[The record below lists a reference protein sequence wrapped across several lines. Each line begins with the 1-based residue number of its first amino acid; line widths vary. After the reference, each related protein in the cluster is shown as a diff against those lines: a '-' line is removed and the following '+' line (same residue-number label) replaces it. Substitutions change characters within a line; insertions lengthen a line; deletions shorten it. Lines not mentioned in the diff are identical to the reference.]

1 MNTPFLTPLMDSATL
16 DSAILSQYTGSMSID
31 GSRVVAQARTSPTEG
46 EILLRQGPT
55 PEVWETHRLTVKRLY
70 LDKNMTLKNVMATM
84 ERKYGLRA
92 TVKMYKHRINKWGF
106 DKNCKASEMQAI
118 ARKKLER
125 DAIGK
130 ASLFRIRGRQIEF
143 EEVRRHLRRKSNHS
157 SETVLLRESYLRSAT
172 PSEIEVSTP
181 EPSSPAPSSNDVHF
195 GDSTPM
201 KVAKRGFPPLHQKP
215 RNIWFKKDPSHPSS
229 DLVRRHAL
237 RVTNNL
243 RRLSPLG
250 RFSPVLEPP
259 RHLAIPEKLFLGIK
273 TLLQS
278 SWDRDLWITNERGYL
293 VTRKEAHGSR
303 PAEKAIFSFLDYSV
317 TAMCLIKRKMFVEA
331 RQLLSKAC
339 ETCNDIV
346 EEEHA
351 RTIPIIFLMY
361 SRLAREGSGHAAI
374 KVLEHLK
381 SVAMMTT
388 SRTPAFGQLMEN
400 LLLVDQ
406 DVEEVYFT
414 AWKCSEDIFEQHLET
429 FHRTWL
435 ESRLDYIEHTGL
447 RSGWPAAES
456 LLRLLLAQ
464 CEQCCRRSDPR
475 YQEILYKL
483 AWNLFFQEKF
493 DEAEELGQTILRYAS
508 RSSQSDDIDVTGTL
522 RALHIISAA
531 QYSLCKND
539 QAEASLRRCVDLATE
554 SYGEQDPTTIRRSM
568 RLEKWLLSW
577 GRREEASALAAQRA
591 RILGPA
597 AMEDLI
603 E

>member
-1 MNTPFLTPLMDSATL
+1 MDSA
-16 DSAILSQYTGSMSID
+16 I
-31 GSRVVAQARTSPTEG
+31 
-46 EILLRQGPT
+46 RQGPT
-55 PEVWETHRLTVKRLY
+55 PEVWETYRLTVKRLY
-70 LDKNMTLKNVMATM
+70 LDEHMTLKKVMSTM

-106 DKNCKASEMQAI
+106 EKNCKSSEMQAI
-118 ARKKLER
+118 ARKKVER

-130 ASLFRIRGRQIEF
+130 ASSFRIRGRQIKF
-143 EEVRRHLRRKSNHS
+143 EEVRRHFRRKPHQTL
-157 SETVLLRESYLRSAT
+157 ETVVARGKHLRSAT

-181 EPSSPAPSSNDVHF
+181 EPSNPALSSNDAHF
-195 GDSTPM
+195 GDSAPM
-201 KVAKRGFPPLHQKP
+201 TVAERGFPPLHQMP
-215 RNIWFKKDPSHPSS
+215 RKFWLKKDPAHPSS
-229 DLVRRHAL
+229 DLVRRQSL
-237 RVTNNL
+237 WMTNNL
-243 RRLSPLG
+243 Q
-250 RFSPVLEPP
+250 RFSSLCRMAPVLEPP
-259 RHLAIPEKLFLGIK
+259 QHLAIPERLFRGIK

-293 VTRKEAHGSR
+293 VTRKDAHGSR
-303 PAEKAIFSFLDYSV
+303 PAEQAIFSFLDYSV
-317 TAMCLIKRKMFVEA
+317 TAMCLIKRKLFVEA

-339 ETCNDIV
+339 ETCGDIV

-361 SRLAREGSGHAAI
+361 SRLASEGSDEAAI

-381 SVAMMTT
+381 SVAMMKT
-388 SRTPAFGQLMEN
+388 SRTPALGQLMEN

-406 DVEEVYFT
+406 NVEEVYFT
-414 AWKCSEDIFEQHLET
+414 AWKCSEDVFEQHLET

-435 ESRLDYIEHTGL
+435 ESRLDYIEQIGL
-447 RSGWPAAES
+447 RRGWPAAES
-456 LLRLLLAQ
+456 LLRLLLTQ
-464 CEQCCRRSDPR
+464 CEQSCRRSDPR

-493 DEAEELGQTILRYAS
+493 DEAEKLGQTILRYAS
-508 RSSQSDDIDVTGTL
+508 LSSQSDDANATGTL

-531 QYSLCKND
+531 QYSQCKND
-539 QAEASLRRCVDLATE
+539 QAEDSLRRCIDLAAKF
-554 SYGEQDPTTIRRSM
+554 YGEQDPTTIRRSL

-577 GRREEASALAAQRA
+577 GRREEASTLAAQRA

-597 AMEDLI
+597 EMEGLI